1 MIRARVNIET
11 AKNKYGPGDVITENL
26 SAADRRFLE
35 KHNFITEEE
44 ETAALDME
52 EKEEVSGGKPCERYA
67 EEAGSEEGGGVEY
80 RDEAALNR
88 MNKGEIVAYAAE
100 IGLTLDEESLK
111 FDLVNAVLNYQEEK
125 MAE

>member
-11 AKNKYGPGDVITENL
+11 AKNKYGPGDVIAENL
-26 SAADRRFLE
+26 SAADRSFLE

-52 EKEEVSGGKPCERYA
+52 ETGETHGGESCDGYA
-67 EEAGSEEGGGVEY
+67 EESGSEEGGIEY

-111 FDLVNAVLNYQEEK
+111 FDLINAVLNYQEEK